1 MAMQMVS
8 MKDLR
13 ENFSRVKAAM
23 EAGESL
29 MLLYRSAPLAE
40 IKPVRLKRRLR
51 RFSTKQ
57 LKQWIVDDQLTPD
70 EQRRIDALIKNL
82 P

>member
-1 MAMQMVS
+1 
-8 MKDLR
+8 
-13 ENFSRVKAAM
+13 
-23 EAGESL
+23 

>member
-40 IKPVRLKRRLR
+40 IKPVRLERRLR
-51 RFSTKQ
+51 QFSTRQ
-57 LKQWIVDDQLTPD
+57 LRRWIVDDQLTPD